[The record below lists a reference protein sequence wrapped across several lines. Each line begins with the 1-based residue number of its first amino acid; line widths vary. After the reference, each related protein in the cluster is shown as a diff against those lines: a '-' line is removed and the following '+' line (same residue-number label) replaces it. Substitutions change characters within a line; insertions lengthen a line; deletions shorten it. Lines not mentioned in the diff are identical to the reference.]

1 MPVIFKKR
9 NGEENRVEEMCKS
22 EYFYG
27 RALQLA
33 RQVLKVDRMY
43 NLVG

>member
-1 MPVIFKKR
+1 MSVIFKKR
-9 NGEENRVEEMCKS
+9 NREEKRVEEVRKS

-33 RQVLKVDRMY
+33 R
-43 NLVG
+43 